1 MIRDKLKKA
10 YSRRKFDANN
20 ESRKGELSLRYVG
33 PYEVLKWVRKF
44 SYELKLPSE
53 LASIHPIFHFAML
66 KKCIG
71 DPISI
76 LPIEG
81 RAEWEPF
88 LGRVFD

>member
-33 PYEVLKWVRKF
+33 PYEVLQLVGKF

-53 LASIHPIFHFAML
+53 LALVHL
-66 KKCIG
+66 
-71 DPISI
+71 
-76 LPIEG
+76 
-81 RAEWEPF
+81 
-88 LGRVFD
+88 VFMCLCSRNV